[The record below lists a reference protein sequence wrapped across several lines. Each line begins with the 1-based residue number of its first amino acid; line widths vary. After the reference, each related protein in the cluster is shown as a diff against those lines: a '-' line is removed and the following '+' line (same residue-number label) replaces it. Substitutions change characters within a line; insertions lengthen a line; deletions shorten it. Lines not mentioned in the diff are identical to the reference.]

1 MRAPTHAAFGLLCA
15 TGAFAFCGRAL
26 YQDWPALGCVLL
38 GSLLPDLDSPQSALG
53 RLLPFLSERIER
65 HWGHRSVTH
74 SLLVFLGLGVALLPL
89 GLYRWTWYAALLIGY
104 LSHLVADCATKSG
117 APLFH
122 PHPTLCVWPGAD
134 RFRFHTGS
142 LQEGLLLLVLLGL
155 LLLLL
160 PVSRAGGVWRSLRY
174 LAATPGMA
182 YRDYREATTQTRLEF
197 RGRWRDTHQ
206 PVQGTALVL
215 EGRSDRFLI
224 AYEGQVVA
232 YGEQGDILPDHTRIQ
247 VTGQPVQ
254 VDTLRVQGQSLT
266 RVLGQIPPGAFVSGR
281 LESPLPLDPS
291 LHSEVQLLLKD
302 HYQSLRLAD
311 QLLDLEYAP
320 RDLMARLQP
329 RRRPAPDRLAAL
341 QQQIT
346 DQQRS
351 LITLELRR
359 PPVHY
364 LELRE
369 AQARLQATQRELEAL
384 QDPTVT
390 FSGVLYVRRGGD
402 R

>member
-26 YQDWPALGCVLL
+26 YQDWPALGCALL

-53 RLLPFLSERIER
+53 RLLPVVSERIER
-65 HWGHRSVTH
+65 RWGHRSVTH

-104 LSHLVADCATKSG
+104 LSHLVADCATKTG

-122 PHPTLCVWPGAD
+122 PHPTQCVWPGAD
-134 RFRFHTGS
+134 RFRIHTGS

-232 YGEQGDILPDHTRIQ
+232 YGDQGDILPDHTRIL

-254 VDTLRVQGQSLT
+254 VDTLRVQGQPLA
-266 RVLGQIPPGAFVSGR
+266 RVLEQVPPGAFVSGR
-281 LESPLPLDPS
+281 LESPWPLDPG
-291 LHSEVQLLLKD
+291 LHSELQLLLKD
-302 HYQSLRLAD
+302 RDQSLRLAD

-320 RDLMARLQP
+320 RDLLARLQP
-329 RRRPAPDRLAAL
+329 RRRPAPERLAAL

-346 DQQRS
+346 DQQRA
-351 LITLELRR
+351 LLTLELRR

-384 QDPTVT
+384 QDPIVP
-390 FSGVLYVRRGGD
+390 FSGVLYLRSGEEQ
-402 R
+402 